1 MKKDIVLKVNKEG
14 ELLKF
19 LYASLA
25 SQPKGKVKSYL
36 EHRQVLVNGVVTT
49 KFNLPLKAGDEVKI
63 SLSEGSTKP
72 HGIDIIYE
80 DADFVAVNKPAGL
93 LTVSTDGEKTKTAYA
108 RLSENRRG
116 EVFVVH
122 RLDRDT
128 SGALLFA
135 KSAKMRDMLQEKWN
149 DLVFLREYTAICE
162 GVFEK
167 KKGRCDTLIA
177 ENSVHVMYSSSTGKR
192 AITDY
197 EVVNENENYSLVK
210 VRLLTGRKNQIRVHM
225 KELGHPVVGDK
236 KYGSSQNPIGRL
248 GLHASAL
255 GFTHP
260 VTGKEIIIR
269 AKSERKFTL
278 PKK

>member
-1 MKKDIVLKVNKEG
+1 MKKDIVLKVNEDG

-19 LYASLA
+19 LYAALS

-36 EHRQVLVNGVVTT
+36 EHRQVLVNGIVTT
-49 KFNLPLKAGDEVKI
+49 KFNLPLEAGDEVRV
-63 SLSEGSTKP
+63 SLSEGSVKP

-80 DADFVAVNKPAGL
+80 DSDFVAVNKPAGL
-93 LTVSTDGEKTKTAYA
+93 LTVTDGERIHTAYSK
-108 RLSENRRG
+108 LSESRKG
-116 EVFVVH
+116 EIFVVH

-128 SGALLFA
+128 SGVLLFA
-135 KSAKMRDMLQEKWN
+135 KKREFCTLLQESWN
-149 DLVFLREYTAICE
+149 DLVYLREYTAICE
-162 GVFEK
+162 GVFER

-177 ENSVHVMYSSSTGKR
+177 ENAVHVMYSSSTGKR

-197 EVVNENENYSLVK
+197 EVARENENYSLVK

-236 KYGSSQNPIGRL
+236 KYGSTQNPIGRL